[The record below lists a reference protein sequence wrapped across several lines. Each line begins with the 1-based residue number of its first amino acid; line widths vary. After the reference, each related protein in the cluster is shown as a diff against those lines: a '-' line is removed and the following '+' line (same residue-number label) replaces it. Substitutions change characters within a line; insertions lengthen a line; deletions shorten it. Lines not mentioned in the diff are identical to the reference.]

1 MTTLILG
8 TNLRGLADVARIS
21 IQEGADVVVYDSE
34 APEPP
39 LDLIGKV
46 AVLPTDWRAEYLD
59 GVDRVVVSP
68 WFSPLRPPLSDAI
81 SRGIDVI
88 TEAGYGL
95 EHTKT
100 PFVGITG
107 TNGKTTVTELITE
120 MLTGSGVAALS
131 AGNLGEP
138 VSSVTGTDARILV
151 LELSSY
157 QLRFLGD
164 AIPDAAALLNIAPDH
179 LDWHGS
185 FEDYVSSKSRIFA
198 GMSPDSVLAYNVDD
212 EVVVASVANARCTL
226 VPCSGIGVP
235 PRGNGVDGGRIIIND
250 SVFRATTTD
259 PSFLFDLV
267 VAGTVAMAVGATT
280 QGVAAAI
287 TSFAPGAHRRQIVP
301 TADGISWIDDSKA
314 TNPHATSAAVAAH
327 APVILLAGGQN
338 KGLDLS
344 SIAALGGVTHLIA
357 FGEAASEIGRDAATE
372 VTTVGTLEAAIDAAR
387 AVAHSGD
394 TVLLSPGCASFD
406 EFSSYAERGDEF
418 RRLVNQAKGMVS

>member
-8 TNLRGLADVARIS
+8 TSLRGLADVARIS
-21 IQEGADVVVYDSE
+21 IGEGTDVVMYDSE

-39 LDLIGKV
+39 SDLVGKV
-46 AVLPTDWRAEYLD
+46 VVLPIDWRAEYLD

-68 WFSPLRPPLSDAI
+68 WFSPIRPPLSDAL

-95 EHTKT
+95 EHTQV

-107 TNGKTTVTELITE
+107 TNGKTTVTELVAA
-120 MLTGSGVAALS
+120 MLVGSGVAARS

-138 VSSVTGTDARILV
+138 VSSVTETDVGLLV

-164 AIPDAAALLNIAPDH
+164 AVPGAAALLNISPDH

-185 FEDYVSSKSRIFA
+185 FEDYVLSKARIFA
-198 GMSPDSVLAYNVDD
+198 GMGPDSVLAYNADD
-212 EVVVASVANARCTL
+212 EVVVATVADARCAL
-226 VPCSGIGVP
+226 IPCSGICVP
-235 PRGNGVDGGRIIIND
+235 AGGNGVDAGRIMIND
-250 SVFRATTTD
+250 HVFPVDTTD

-267 VAGTVAMAVGATT
+267 AAGTVAMAVGATS

-287 TSFAPGAHRRQIVP
+287 ATFVPGAHRRQIVA
-301 TADGISWIDDSKA
+301 TNDGIVWIDDSKA

-327 APVILLAGGQN
+327 APVVLLAGGQN

-344 SIAALGGVTHLIA
+344 SIGALRGVTQLIA
-357 FGEAASEIGRDAATE
+357 FGEAGPEIGRNAAVD
-372 VTTVGTLEAAIDAAR
+372 VTIVRNLEAAIEAAR
-387 AVAHSGD
+387 AATSTGD

-406 EFSSYAERGDEF
+406 EFTSYAERGDEF
-418 RRLVNQAKGMVS
+418 RRLVNQTKGRAS

>member
-1 MTTLILG
+1 MKTLILG

-21 IQEGADVVVYDSE
+21 VREGADVVVYDSE

-39 LDLIGKV
+39 SDLIGRV

-68 WFSPLRPPLSDAI
+68 WFSPIRPPLSDAV

-95 EHTKT
+95 EHTDV

-107 TNGKTTVTELITE
+107 TNGKTTVTELVTE
-120 MLTGSGVAALS
+120 MLIGSGIAALS

-138 VSSVTGTDARILV
+138 VSSVTATDAGILV

-157 QLRFLGD
+157 QLRFLG
-164 AIPDAAALLNIAPDH
+164 AAAPEAAALLNIAPDH
-179 LDWHGS
+179 LDWHGT
-185 FEDYVSSKSRIFA
+185 FDDYVSSKSRIFA
-198 GMSPDSVLAYNVDD
+198 DMGLDSVLAYNVDD
-212 EVVVASVANARCTL
+212 EVVVASVAHARCRL
-226 VPCSGIGVP
+226 VPCSGINVP
-235 PRGNGVDGGRIIIND
+235 PGGNGVDAGRIMIND
-250 SVFRATTTD
+250 HAFDVTTTD

-267 VAGTVAMAVGATT
+267 AAGTVAMAVGATAE
-280 QGVAAAI
+280 GVAAAVA
-287 TSFAPGAHRRQIVP
+287 SFAPGAHRRQTI
-301 TADGISWIDDSKA
+301 TTSDGIVWIDDSKA
-314 TNPHATSAAVAAH
+314 TNPHATSAAVGAH
-327 APVILLAGGQN
+327 APVVLLAGGQN

-344 SIAALGGVTHLIA
+344 SIGTLGGVTHLVA
-357 FGEAASEIGRDAATE
+357 FGEAGPEIGRSAAVD
-372 VTTVGTLEAAIDAAR
+372 VTIVGTLEAAIEAAR
-387 AVAHSGD
+387 AVAHIGD

-418 RRLVNQAKGMVS
+418 RRLVNHTKGMTS